1 MLKMGKSKPWPEAL
15 EKLTGS
21 KVLDVSAITE
31 YFKPLNDWLVKQR
44 QEIGYSP
51 PGWDESPTTAVAP
64 SLWDESPTTAGAP
77 SLVPALWLNIVVFLS
92 TSVVFVS

>member
-51 PGWDESPTTAVAP
+51 PGWDESPTIP
-64 SLWDESPTTAGAP
+64 SSRQLGPTAG
-77 SLVPALWLNIVVFLS
+77 VPPPITGHFKHAGSSIYDCCIN
-92 TSVVFVS
+92 

>member
-1 MLKMGKSKPWPEAL
+1 MLKMEKSKRWPEAL

-51 PGWDESPTTAVAP
+51 PGWDESPTIP
-64 SLWDESPTTAGAP
+64 SSRQLGPTAG
-77 SLVPALWLNIVVFLS
+77 VPPQSPVILNMMVVAFTTVAL
-92 TSVVFVS
+92 TR

>member
-31 YFKPLNDWLVKQR
+31 YFKSLNDWLVKQR
-44 QEIGYSP
+44 QEIGYAP
-51 PGWDESPTTAVAP
+51 PGWDDSPSTHSGP
-64 SLWDESPTTAGAP
+64 TAGVP

-92 TSVVFVS
+92 TSVVFIS